1 MDKSSPEMV
10 KGMAAV
16 MIRHQTAD
24 HWPLRNISKGVKM
37 RVDYT
42 YMDNKLIISTRLCP
56 YFDYVI
62 KKIYIGPLLN
72 LLL

>member
-1 MDKSSPEMV
+1 
-10 KGMAAV
+10 

-24 HWPLRNISKGVKM
+24 HWPLRNMSKGVKRRQNRW

-42 YMDNKLIISTRLCP
+42 YMDSKLIISTRLCP

-62 KKIYIGPLLN
+62 KNIYIGPLLN